1 MKLKGIIATIL
12 LVAAVTFLASALLL
26 FNLPIS
32 GNGTVTVIGI
42 EAYSDAQL
50 TQKLTVIQW
59 GPPTILFV

>member
-12 LVAAVTFLASALLL
+12 LVAAVTFLELALLL